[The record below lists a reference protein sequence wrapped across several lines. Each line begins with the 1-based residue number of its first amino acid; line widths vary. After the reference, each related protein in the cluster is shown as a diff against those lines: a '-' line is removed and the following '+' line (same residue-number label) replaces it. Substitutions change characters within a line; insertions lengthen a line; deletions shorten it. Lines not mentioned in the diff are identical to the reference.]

1 MEYNVL
7 VMECLQTK
15 DLSRPPP
22 WCVLLVTS
30 TLVQWNLNL
39 TKELAKFV
47 HHNKVFKYPGSVFLK
62 LLLLLG
68 LGSSFITPR
77 PSICR
82 GSSLYLGII
91 YSRLVVLLSTCHL
104 VSQVFESNWGIVGHP
119 DRKSR
124 SVDCGWK
131 HLWRI
136 WECRSKLNNCVTVV
150 FRSSHPLDQKTPS
163 YLAQLR
169 NTQKPPQ
176 KRGKKETGTCLS
188 HWKYQWKR
196 NKLDREGEKK
206 NWLNETF

>member
-1 MEYNVL
+1 M
-7 VMECLQTK
+7 
-15 DLSRPPP
+15 
-22 WCVLLVTS
+22 
-30 TLVQWNLNL
+30 
-39 TKELAKFV
+39 
-47 HHNKVFKYPGSVFLK
+47 
-62 LLLLLG
+62 
-68 LGSSFITPR
+68 
-77 PSICR
+77 
-82 GSSLYLGII
+82 
-91 YSRLVVLLSTCHL
+91 
-104 VSQVFESNWGIVGHP
+104 FESNWGIVGHP

-169 NTQKPPQ
+169 NSQKPPQ

-196 NKLDREGEKK
+196 NKLEGSGRRKTGWMKPCSKNATKK
-206 NWLNETF
+206 SSNHQSLMSHKLHCIVHFSVAQFLGYLHVYQFFMLCIVKLGLLLIRCIYFYFCPFKIRMQINQSKCEGVLWSL